1 MCIRDRCK
9 AAAAAGN
16 FDISAAEIIDP
27 ENYAG
32 FDEMVNTMVCLL
44 YTSRLSGSL
53 AQWMRW
59 IGSPFCSAL
68 TASRFISVDLPQPG
82 PLLMKMCIR
91 DSPHPAGLLSLL
103 RLQRRPLQGDE
114 GAA

>member
-32 FDEMVNTMVCLL
+32 FDEMVNT
-44 YTSRLSGSL
+44 
-53 AQWMRW
+53 
-59 IGSPFCSAL
+59 
-68 TASRFISVDLPQPG
+68 
-82 PLLMKMCIR
+82 KMCIR
-91 DSPHPAGLLSLL
+91 DRGITTPETFTKSTPAYFMNKAQTKYIYDILGGEDGQK
-103 RLQRRPLQGDE
+103 RCV
-114 GAA
+114 